1 MARKLCHGKGVHIK
15 NKKLYYTGGKHLQ
28 FPIKELIPM
37 GSLVLLFTS
46 SELYRKQET

>member
-1 MARKLCHGKGVHIK
+1 MAHIK